1 MGARGFTIPALL
13 GGALISASSLT
24 VLADPLPRPPP
35 TAGAVIARKSGEEV
49 RFIDA
54 SQWRFVDVKQNLLA
68 GDVLRTNAV
77 GQLAILFSDRTQI
90 RLGRNSSLV
99 VKKLAASDA
108 EETVFEL
115 QSGSIWARAERGGS
129 SVKVETPAATAAIR
143 GTDWTMTVAGSRTAL
158 RVLDGRVSLSNPQG
172 SVDVSQG
179 QAAAATVGQAPEMLA
194 IVDSD
199 DREQMLFYL
208 PRREPFERMSPTFG
222 RPVEVRR
229 TITAISEK
237 DAAARS
243 AEEWV
248 SLVEGQLRLDGV
260 LAAEQTLASLDDSKF
275 SHSQRAR
282 LTLVKAI
289 IAGFKSDYKTSARLF
304 AEAKPGLDK
313 RRQGIALYGGYY
325 ARTLADPNHVEPLPT
340 PVDGPEAAFLRAY
353 ALGFLKDLRA
363 TIEEFKRAEQRFPED
378 PVLPAY
384 RAWIALLLNDRE
396 QIREATDR
404 ALALDPNE
412 PVALELSSHYLWGI
426 RGDLKGALVQ
436 AKRAAE
442 LEPGMSST
450 WNQIGGIE
458 SELGGIREAE
468 TAFRKAISID
478 PLSVPTYTNLAIFFL
493 DLDRVNDAKPLID
506 KALSLDPGF
515 SPALVARGR
524 YFLQTGKA
532 DLGVEDLFAGSVT
545 DPGYQQA
552 QLGLAAAQYQK
563 GDRAAADQA
572 LDNAERLDSNDPVV
586 SALRA
591 RMALDDYD
599 SVNAIRYARDYV
611 RLSRARGGYY
621 GSLGANQESGSTLN
635 DAFRFQ
641 GLNAWAEYY
650 SDAVFDPFSGSA
662 LIDQSLRGSPP
673 GYFTNYSYGVDIVQN
688 DTTTRSAST
697 LFQGL
702 LLEPTMLSAPTVR
715 PQVLRAPFIETSIGA
730 GVAVSGSNVGPVVN
744 AEVQAFSNSTIPLS
758 VYANFDWERTT
769 DDRTVGDTG
778 SIASTSELGS
788 GLLYVT
794 ASPTPYDRVVGFFN
808 VARENQ
814 DYMRLAH
821 DSNPVDSDI
830 DGDGKAIV
838 AGLGWSHTLAY
849 HDVVNAALFY
859 TKARGDIAK
868 TDNYLQLP
876 DLPSPY
882 PVLSDQS
889 VKQETLLGSVG
900 RTVETGDVTWR
911 YGVEAGWQTQ
921 NTQFAYSEL
930 EDPDTNF
937 QLASNGDKMIGRAYL
952 DALHDLAPGWKAE
965 YGVTASMSGAG
976 EDGARRLD
984 PRLGLA
990 WEPVDGQWLRVGYLG
1005 ESFEFT
1011 TPSLAPTGVVGLQ
1024 SAQVPIDSNGG
1035 VDTLAARWD
1044 AEWTPNVFSSVE
1056 YQHQEIEDF
1065 YSLVPSQNF
1074 GISVSEGSSDRL
1086 SATGNLALGGG
1097 LGLSATAVRT
1107 WSENQDP
1114 LSPNEGDRM
1123 PFMPSWA
1130 GQVAA
1135 TWVNENNLRLTVAGN
1150 YLGKRIDGA
1159 GVKLDDVWTLDAGL
1173 TWEPFGK
1180 RYSLDFSAYNILD
1193 ADFEIS
1199 DGVPGW
1205 GPSFRGMFKARF

>member
-1 MGARGFTIPALL
+1 MGAYRFTLPAFL
-13 GGALISASSLT
+13 GGALIGASSLFAF
-24 VLADPLPRPPP
+24 ADPVPRPPP
-35 TAGAVIARKSGEEV
+35 AAGAVIARKSGEEV

-54 SQWRFVDVKQNLLA
+54 SQWRFVDVKQDLVA

-143 GTDWTMTVAGSRTAL
+143 GTDWTMTVAGARTAL

-179 QAAAATVGQAPEMLA
+179 QAAAATIGQAPEMIA

-222 RPVEVRR
+222 RPVELRR
-229 TITAISEK
+229 TIAAISEK

-248 SLVEGQLRLDGV
+248 NLVEGQLRLDGV
-260 LAAEQTLASLDDSKF
+260 LAAEQTLAQLDDRAF
-275 SHSQRAR
+275 SRSQRAR
-282 LTLVKAI
+282 LTLVRAI

-325 ARTLADPNHVEPLPT
+325 ARTLADPEHVEPLPT
-340 PVDGPEAAFLRAY
+340 AVDGPEAAFLRAY
-353 ALGFLKDLRA
+353 ALGFLKDLKA
-363 TIEEFKRAEQRFPED
+363 TIEELKRAEQRYPNEAG
-378 PVLPAY
+378 LPAA

-396 QIREATDR
+396 QTREGIAR
-404 ALALDPNE
+404 AIALDPND
-412 PVALELSSHYLWGI
+412 PTVLELSSHYKWGI
-426 RGDLKGALVQ
+426 EGDLRGALASARRSV
-436 AKRAAE
+436 E
-442 LEPGMSST
+442 LESGSST
-450 WNQIGGIE
+450 GWNQIGNIQ
-458 SELGGIREAE
+458 SELGGVREAE
-468 TAFRKAISID
+468 AAFRKSISLD
-478 PLSVPTYTNLAIFFL
+478 PYDAVAYTNLAIFYL

-524 YFLQTGKA
+524 YYLQTGKT
-532 DLGVEDLFAGSVT
+532 DPGVEDLFAGSVS

-572 LDNAERLDSNDPVV
+572 LDNAERLDDNDPVV
-586 SALRA
+586 YALRA

-599 SVNAIRYARDYV
+599 SENAIRYARDYV
-611 RLSRARGGYY
+611 RVSRARGGYY

-635 DAFRFQ
+635 NAFRFQ
-641 GLNAWAEYY
+641 GLNSWAEYY

-688 DTTTRSAST
+688 ATTTRSASS

-702 LLEPTMLSAPTVR
+702 LLEPSMLSAPTVH
-715 PQVLRAPFIETSIGA
+715 PQIFRAPFIETSIGA

-808 VARENQ
+808 RATENR
-814 DYMRLAH
+814 DYLQTVRSVPPAE
-821 DSNPVDSDI
+821 SDI
-830 DGDGKAIV
+830 NGDGEGIV

-859 TKARGDIAK
+859 SKAKGDVAEAV
-868 TDNYLQLP
+868 DFFL
-876 DLPSPY
+876 S
-882 PVLSDQS
+882 PVLPIPVIRSTQDVDQ
-889 VKQETLLGSVG
+889 QAILASVG

-911 YGVEAGWQTQ
+911 YGVEGGWQEQ
-921 NTQFAYSEL
+921 NTQYSYQEAPKT
-930 EDPDTNF
+930 DI
-937 QLASNGDKMIGRAYL
+937 QLSSVGDKMIGRAYI

-965 YGVTASMSGAG
+965 YGVTASLSGAG
-976 EDGARRLD
+976 DNGARRLD
-984 PRLGLA
+984 PRIGLA
-990 WEPVDGQWLRVGYLG
+990 WEPVDGQWLRLGYLG
-1005 ESFEFT
+1005 ESLEFT
-1011 TPSLAPTGVVGLQ
+1011 TPSLAPSGVVGLQ
-1024 SAQVPIDSNGG
+1024 PAQVPTEASGG

-1044 AEWTPNVFSSVE
+1044 AEWAPNVFSSVE

-1065 YSLVPSQNF
+1065 YSLVPSQNY
-1074 GISVSEGSSDRL
+1074 GISVSEGVSDRL
-1086 SATGNLALGGG
+1086 SATANLALGGG
-1097 LGLSATAVRT
+1097 LGFSATAVRT
-1107 WSENQDP
+1107 WSENQDAG
-1114 LSPNEGDRM
+1114 SFTYGDNM

-1135 TWVNENNLRLTVAGN
+1135 TWVNENNLRVTIAGN
-1150 YLGKRIDGA
+1150 YLGERIDGSGA
-1159 GVKLDDVWTLDAGL
+1159 TLDDVWTLDVGL
-1173 TWEPFGK
+1173 TWEPFDK
-1180 RYSLDFSAYNILD
+1180 RYQLELSAYNLLD

>member
-1 MGARGFTIPALL
+1 ML
-13 GGALISASSLT
+13 GGALIGASSMLAF
-24 VLADPLPRPPP
+24 ADPVPRPPP
-35 TAGAVIARKSGEEV
+35 AAGAVIARKSGEEV

-54 SQWRFVDVKQNLLA
+54 SQWRFVDVKQDLLA

-129 SVKVETPAATAAIR
+129 NVKVETPAATAAIR
-143 GTDWTMTVAGSRTAL
+143 GTDWTMTVAGARTAL

-172 SVDVSQG
+172 SVDVSKG
-179 QAAAATVGQAPEMLA
+179 QAAAATIGQAPEMIA

-222 RPVEVRR
+222 RQVEVRR

-237 DAAARS
+237 NAAARS

-248 SLVEGQLRLDGV
+248 NLVEGQWRLDGV
-260 LAAEQTLASLDDSKF
+260 LAAEQTLAQLDDRAF
-275 SHSQRAR
+275 SRSQRAR
-282 LTLVKAI
+282 LTLVRAI

-325 ARTLADPNHVEPLPT
+325 ARTLADPKHVEPLPT
-340 PVDGPEAAFLRAY
+340 AVDGPEAAFLRAY
-353 ALGFLKDLRA
+353 ALGFLKDLKA
-363 TIEEFKRAEQRFPED
+363 TIEEFRNAEKRYPED

-396 QIREATDR
+396 QLREASEH
-404 ALALDPNE
+404 ALALDPDNS
-412 PVALELSSHYLWGI
+412 VALEVNAHYLLGI
-426 RGDLKGALVQ
+426 KGDIKGALAK
-436 AKRAAE
+436 AKRAVE
-442 LEPGMSST
+442 LEPGTSST
-450 WNQIGGIE
+450 WNQIGSIQ

-468 TAFRKAISID
+468 AAFRKAIAID
-478 PLSVPTYTNLAIFFL
+478 PQNVATYTNLAIFYL

-506 KALSLDPGF
+506 KALALDPGF

-524 YFLQTGKA
+524 YFLQIGKA
-532 DLGVEDLFAGSVT
+532 ELGVENLFAGSVS

-572 LDNAERLDSNDPVV
+572 LDNAERLDDNDPVV
-586 SALRA
+586 YALRA

-599 SVNAIRYARDYV
+599 SENAIRYARDYV
-611 RLSRARGGYY
+611 RVSRARGGYY

-635 DAFRFQ
+635 NAFRFQ
-641 GLNAWAEYY
+641 GLNSWAEYY

-673 GYFTNYSYGVDIVQN
+673 GYFTNYTYGVDIVQN
-688 DTTTRSAST
+688 ATTTRSAST

-702 LLEPTMLSAPTVR
+702 LLEPSMLSGPTVH
-715 PQVLRAPFIETSIGA
+715 PQVLRAPFVETSIGA

-769 DDRTVGDTG
+769 GDRTVGDTG

-808 VARENQ
+808 RATENR
-814 DYMRLAH
+814 DYLQTLR
-821 DSNPVDSDI
+821 SNPPAESDI
-830 DGDGKAIV
+830 NGDGEGIV

-859 TKARGDIAK
+859 SKAKGDVVQIVDFFPVPGVP
-868 TDNYLQLP
+868 TPYLFNLQ
-876 DLPSPY
+876 D
-882 PVLSDQS
+882 VDQ
-889 VKQETLLGSVG
+889 EAILGSVG

-911 YGVEAGWQTQ
+911 YGVEAGWQSQ
-921 NTQFAYSEL
+921 NTQYVYL
-930 EDPDTNF
+930 EATDPITNI
-937 QLASNGDKMIGRAYL
+937 QTSSVGDKMIGRAYI

-965 YGVTASMSGAG
+965 YGATASLSGAG
-976 EDGARRLD
+976 DNGARRLD
-984 PRLGLA
+984 PRIGLA
-990 WEPVDGQWLRVGYLG
+990 WEPVDGQWLRLGYLG
-1005 ESFEFT
+1005 ESLEFT
-1011 TPSLAPTGVVGLQ
+1011 TPSLAPSGVVGLQ
-1024 SAQVPIDSNGG
+1024 PAQVPTEASGG

-1065 YSLVPSQNF
+1065 YALVPSQNY
-1074 GISVSEGSSDRL
+1074 GISVSEGESDRL
-1086 SATGNLALGGG
+1086 SATANLALSGG

-1107 WSENQDP
+1107 WSENQGANPDTY
-1114 LSPNEGDRM
+1114 GDRM

-1135 TWVNENNLRLTVAGN
+1135 TWVNENNLRVTIAGN
-1150 YLGKRIDGA
+1150 YLGERIDGA
-1159 GVKLDDVWTLDAGL
+1159 GAMLDDVWTLDAGL
-1173 TWEPFGK
+1173 TWEPFDK
-1180 RYSLDFSAYNILD
+1180 RYQLELSAYNLLD